1 MKFISQL
8 LSAHLARYPAMQ
20 LDDIYKLL
28 HQAALGPGHAVKD
41 AADARAWLE
50 KEAAE
55 LGAGPAEPEEDVIS
69 PDGRLARV
77 HLRSWLAAGRSLD
90 DLNRAFVETANS
102 YPPSAEK
109 LEKFC
114 GCLGDLAGAGGI
126 PFAQQ
131 RVVAY
136 FDRIAQASYPVVHHS
151 KTYTDAYK
159 PTYRV
164 VDIAHLS
171 PLPSTPQVGT
181 EMSSPDSGE
190 GN

>member
-1 MKFISQL
+1 MKFVNQL
-8 LSAHLARYPAMQ
+8 LSQHIARYPRMQ

-28 HQAALGPGHAVKD
+28 HQAALGAGHAVRD
-41 AADARAWLE
+41 AAAARAWLE

-55 LGAGPAEPEEDVIS
+55 LGAGPVEPDKDVIS
-69 PDGRLARV
+69 PDGKLARV

-102 YPPSAEK
+102 YPPSRER

-126 PFAQQ
+126 PFAQTE
-131 RVVAY
+131 VVEY

-151 KTYTDAYK
+151 KTYADAYK
-159 PTYRV
+159 PAYRV
-164 VDIAHLS
+164 VDITL
-171 PLPSTPQVGT
+171 LQG
-181 EMSSPDSGE
+181 
-190 GN
+190 GNK

>member
-1 MKFISQL
+1 MKFVNQL
-8 LSAHLARYPAMQ
+8 LSQHIARYPRMQ

-41 AADARAWLE
+41 TAAARAWLE

-55 LGAGPAEPEEDVIS
+55 LGPGPVETETDIIS

-77 HLRSWLAAGRSLD
+77 HLRSWLAAGKSLD

-102 YPPSAEK
+102 YPPSRER

-114 GCLGDLAGAGGI
+114 GCLGDLAAAGGI
-126 PFAQQ
+126 PFAQHD
-131 RVVAY
+131 VLAY

-151 KTYTDAYK
+151 RTYSDAYK
-159 PTYRV
+159 PAYRV
-164 VDIAHLS
+164 VDIGYLK
-171 PLPSTPQVGT
+171 LT
-181 EMSSPDSGE
+181 
-190 GN
+190 

>member
-1 MKFISQL
+1 MKFINQL
-8 LSAHLARYPAMQ
+8 LSQHIARYPRMQ

-41 AADARAWLE
+41 AAAARAWLE

-55 LGAGPAEPEEDVIS
+55 LGPGPAETEKDIIS

-77 HLRSWLAAGRSLD
+77 HLRSWVTAGRSLD

-102 YPPSAEK
+102 YPPSRER

-114 GCLGDLAGAGGI
+114 GCLGDLAAAGGI

-131 RVVAY
+131 EVVAY
-136 FDRIAQASYPVVHHS
+136 FDRIAQGSYPVVHHS

-159 PTYRV
+159 PAYRV
-164 VDIAHLS
+164 VAIDYMKL
-171 PLPSTPQVGT
+171 T
-181 EMSSPDSGE
+181 
-190 GN
+190 

>member
-1 MKFISQL
+1 MKFVSQL

-41 AADARAWLE
+41 AAAARAWLE

-55 LGAGPAEPEEDVIS
+55 LGAGPVETETDIIS

-77 HLRSWLAAGRSLD
+77 HLRSWLSAGGSLD

-102 YPPSAEK
+102 YPPSPEK
-109 LEKFC
+109 LGKFC

-131 RVVAY
+131 EVVAY
-136 FDRIAQASYPVVHHS
+136 FDCIAQAGFPVVHHS

-159 PTYRV
+159 PAYRV
-164 VDIAHLS
+164 VAIDYLN
-171 PLPSTPQVGT
+171 LP
-181 EMSSPDSGE
+181 
-190 GN
+190 